1 MDLNK
6 ISLKQQGGDAM
17 IPNEPGMRNEPKV
30 DPAIQQITEFF
41 AQAIE
46 SGQRPE
52 DVVISLMDKQVD
64 QETIIQVLTGIG
76 YEQND
81 LEVLFQNI
89 QERTNPAPPTDQ
101 QINQNPEQLARQQKI
116 QEEQE
121 GLNVNIDPIEMAKS
135 GIEIKPENRGKFTKW
150 AKARGMTVKEAYTKV
165 LKNKDRYPASVV
177 KMANF
182 ARNAA
187 GWKKGQEG
195 VEIPSQAL
203 DVVEP
208 SALERMQAKLRNF
221 VA

>member
-116 QEEQE
+116 QEGQE

-150 AKARGMTVKEAYTKV
+150 
-165 LKNKDRYPASVV
+165 L
-177 KMANF
+177 
-182 ARNAA
+182 
-187 GWKKGQEG
+187 
-195 VEIPSQAL
+195 
-203 DVVEP
+203 
-208 SALERMQAKLRNF
+208 
-221 VA
+221 